1 VDPRESDQR
10 METLSESTGMDS
22 GNNRV
27 GVAAAILPKKPVGI
41 LQTEVLESQLS
52 RIGQTTHRPVFTR
65 ILRITPRKRG
75 YGILCDE
82 QYRARILT
90 GGMKGMVGLAFL
102 RERTLDQVD
111 AKRAFAITCGY
122 VVGISDVCS
131 VQALIQRSPHALE
144 CRNPIWPKVQP
155 VARTSSISDGANLLK
170 GCFAYRHTT
179 R

>member
-1 VDPRESDQR
+1 

-82 QYRARILT
+82 QYRVRILT
-90 GGMKGMVGLAFL
+90 GGMKGMVGWHFSERELWIKLTQNGLL
-102 RERTLDQVD
+102 R
-111 AKRAFAITCGY
+111 
-122 VVGISDVCS
+122 
-131 VQALIQRSPHALE
+131 
-144 CRNPIWPKVQP
+144 
-155 VARTSSISDGANLLK
+155 
-170 GCFAYRHTT
+170 
-179 R
+179 